1 MIYKNDVHVVT
12 RIFQT
17 PHSLKLLKRHDIYN
31 IFIYI
36 ILYLYRYHF
45 SRLYLF
51 IIIIIIYGCPYMHI
65 ILLPQGDT
73 ESEQRVC
80 TSMHRKH

>member
-17 PHSLKLLKRHDIYN
+17 PHSLKLLKRHD
-31 IFIYI
+31 FI
-36 ILYLYRYHF
+36 YHF

-51 IIIIIIYGCPYMHI
+51 IIIIIIYGYPYMHI